1 MLFSTEVAL
10 NPPCIAFLDKS
21 CYQAYVLFQKSAQK
35 ILNIAAFFSA
45 PGMGWGIVT
54 TNQHFQVYGFEK
66 LKDDLP
72 DWTEDTY
79 PPNFCCLFNAP
90 IPTRNQPNTHSNLFK
105 VWSIK
110 FRETETHSPIKP
122 DSERIEKTV
131 TFAEK
136 LKSEKHA
143 QESSKQRE
151 MVLLPALLLVGFDE
165 NSMSLVVK
173 SVHSVCT
180 AMQEHKAQFEQLVG
194 CLIHCSLQSHLV
206 VCSSDPY
213 LSTLN
218 DVNFE
223 ILIPD
228 KVLAMI
234 LSVLSTSD
242 LLNTIV

>member
-1 MLFSTEVAL
+1 MGPNSTLDLTLL
-10 NPPCIAFLDKS
+10 NFINSQLGTKENPIPELVVHKGNT
-21 CYQAYVLFQKSAQK
+21 L
-35 ILNIAAFFSA
+35 
-45 PGMGWGIVT
+45 GWPEGVFVT
-54 TNQHFQVYGFEK
+54 DLQFNKQSLRRIYEQHRYFCSKK
-66 LKDDLP
+66 LKGCFALHNK
-72 DWTEDTY
+72 E
-79 PPNFCCLFNAP
+79 
-90 IPTRNQPNTHSNLFK
+90 PTHTHSHLFK

-110 FRETETHSPIKP
+110 FLETETHSPIKP